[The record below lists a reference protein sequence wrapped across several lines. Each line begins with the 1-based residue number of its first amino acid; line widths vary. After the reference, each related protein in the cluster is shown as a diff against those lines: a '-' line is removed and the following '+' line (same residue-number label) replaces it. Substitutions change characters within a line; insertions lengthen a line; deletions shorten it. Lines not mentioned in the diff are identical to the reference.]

1 MYKYNDF
8 FKCFTLN
15 EEGADFYDTPKE
27 IYLSFW
33 DRTGELLPVRQVCK
47 PLHYGATECKILRL
61 LHTRNAD
68 NFTILFL

>member
-1 MYKYNDF
+1 MK
-8 FKCFTLN
+8 
-15 EEGADFYDTPKE
+15 KE
-27 IYLSFW
+27 QKEQFCPQFCP
-33 DRTGELLPVRQVCK
+33 RTGELLPVRQVCK